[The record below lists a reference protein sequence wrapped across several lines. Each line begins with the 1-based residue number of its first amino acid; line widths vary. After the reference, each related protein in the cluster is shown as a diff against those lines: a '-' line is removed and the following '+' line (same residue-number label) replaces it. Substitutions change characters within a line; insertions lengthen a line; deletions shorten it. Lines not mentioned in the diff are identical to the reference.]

1 MNRLTLALLS
11 SFVVFAPALAADALA
26 QGPGRGGAPS
36 YDQRY
41 DPRYG
46 PPVRDD
52 RGARG
57 GGYYYGYERYR
68 NIAIDRGFNEGYE
81 AGLKAG
87 RDRRRFDF
95 ASNSRFRS
103 GDRGYKKE
111 YGPRDWYRNLYRAGF
126 RQGYERG
133 YQDGMRRYY
142 DRDRRGPG
150 FGIWW
155 GR

>member
-1 MNRLTLALLS
+1 MNRLSLALLS
-11 SFVVFAPALAADALA
+11 SFALFAPALATDALA
-26 QGPGRGGAPS
+26 QGPGRGRPPAV
-36 YDQRY
+36 DQRY

-46 PPVRDD
+46 PPDIRDG
-52 RGARG
+52 RGGR
-57 GGYYYGYERYR
+57 GGYYYGYDRYR
-68 NIAIDRGFNEGYE
+68 SLIIDRGFNEGYE

-103 GDRGYKKE
+103 GDRGYKRE
-111 YGPRDWYRNLYRAGF
+111 YGPREQYRNIYRAAF

-133 YQDGMRRYY
+133 YQDGIRRY

-150 FGIWW
+150 FIFWW